1 MLRLENPKNNID
13 LASDIVRC
21 LGLLAKTNIDKDISI
36 ESIYTKC
43 KLILMSYS
51 YLITLLAFLPLLI
64 SLNKLGL
71 AQLDGLGQNLLVNI
85 VTYHILYMKSY

>member
-43 KLILMSYS
+43 KI
-51 YLITLLAFLPLLI
+51 I
-64 SLNKLGL
+64 SN
-71 AQLDGLGQNLLVNI
+71 VI
-85 VTYHILYMKSY
+85 